1 LRGRPL
7 RYARRSTLAEAALP
21 GIGRAVRSPRVL
33 GLVAALV
40 LLSTLL
46 AVFSPPVAGHA
57 LTSLDHPTRVKI
69 VNHLESLPGDHFRSI
84 VRSVSVSV
92 GETRHHLNML
102 MRRGRIREDREG
114 GRCRYYVNAQEVT
127 DRNAVFQ
134 SYWAMQACRSRILT
148 IVRER
153 HAVRPSEVAA
163 DMGISRQ
170 LASYHLQRLAEAGQ
184 VRHER
189 GRYQT

>member
-1 LRGRPL
+1 MRGRPL